1 VLTLVDY
8 GIGNLR
14 SLEKAFAHVGVAVHR
29 TDDPA
34 AIARAT
40 QLVVPGVGAFGAC
53 IDALQRRGLVEPILH
68 AAAREV
74 PLLGVCVGMQ
84 LLFDAS
90 EEHGEHAGLGL
101 IPGRIVRFADDRVH
115 DEPGLDGVAV
125 ARRLKVPHMGWS
137 PVRPADTK
145 NALGIVDGDHFY
157 FVHSYYA
164 RPEASSDVLAWADY
178 GAAFPAAVARGRV
191 FGVQFHPEKSQ
202 AAGLRLLRAF
212 ADLPA

>member
-1 VLTLVDY
+1 VVDA
-8 GIGNLR
+8 GDVNGG
-14 SLEKAFAHVGVAVHR
+14 GVA
-29 TDDPA
+29 DGE
-34 AIARAT
+34 
-40 QLVVPGVGAFGAC
+40 LVVPGGERAMV
-53 IDALQRRGLVEPILH
+53 L
-68 AAAREV
+68 EV
-74 PLLGVCVGMQ
+74 V
-84 LLFDAS
+84 
-90 EEHGEHAGLGL
+90 
-101 IPGRIVRFADDRVH
+101 
-115 DEPGLDGVAV
+115 EPGLDGVAV

-202 AAGLRLLRAF
+202 AAGLHLLRAF